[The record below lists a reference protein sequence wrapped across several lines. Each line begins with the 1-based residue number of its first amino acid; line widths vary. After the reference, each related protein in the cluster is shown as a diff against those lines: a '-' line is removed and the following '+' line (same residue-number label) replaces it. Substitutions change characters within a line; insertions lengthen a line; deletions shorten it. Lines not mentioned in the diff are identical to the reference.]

1 MSKMR
6 TICNRYNPEWVIKK
20 MVEIGSKATVAKRW
34 QVSLQD
40 ERGRYYDHYFVAK
53 PTRKQIC
60 KLHKVKQQ
68 KGTHVVV
75 KDWVTKAGIRAVIL
89 LVNNGS
95 HHCGY
100 VALPGKLSH
109 MNFTG
114 YNGDGPY
121 GDISVHGGVTWQ
133 DPLKLMN
140 NQNAIGFDCAHA
152 GDKTTYSN
160 WEDDVWRD
168 EAYCIKQCES
178 MASQVRQLTKSK

>member
-1 MSKMR
+1 MH
-6 TICNRYNPEWVIKK
+6 TLCNRYNSARLINTVA
-20 MVEIGSKATVAKRW
+20 MYGSKMTYESRW
-34 QVSLQD
+34 QISLED
-40 ERGRYYDHYFVAK
+40 SRGRAYDHYFVAK
-53 PTRKQIC
+53 PTRKQIR
-60 KLHKVKQQ
+60 KLHKVKQA

-109 MNFTG
+109 MNFAG

-121 GDISVHGGVTWQ
+121 GDINVHGGVTWQ
-133 DPLKLMN
+133 GHLKFMN
-140 NQNAIGFDCAHA
+140 NQDSIGFDCAHT
-152 GDKTTYSN
+152 GDKTSFSN
-160 WEDDVWRD
+160 YPGDEWRD

-178 MASQVRQLTKSK
+178 MASQLRKLSKGI

>member
-1 MSKMR
+1 MR
-6 TICNRYNPEWVIKK
+6 TLCNRYNSQKVINMTTPYGCK
-20 MVEIGSKATVAKRW
+20 MSLQSRW
-34 QVSLQD
+34 QVSVQD
-40 ERGRYYDHYFVAK
+40 ERGRAYDYYFVAK
-53 PTRKQIC
+53 PTRKQIR
-60 KLHKVKQQ
+60 KLHKVKQR

-114 YNGDGPY
+114 YDGEGEY
-121 GDISVHGGVTWQ
+121 VGIDVHGGVTWQ
-133 DPLKLMN
+133 DQLKLMN

-152 GDKTTYSN
+152 GDKTTFSI
-160 WEDDVWRD
+160 WEGDVWRD

-178 MASQVRQLTKSK
+178 MASQVRQLTKGK